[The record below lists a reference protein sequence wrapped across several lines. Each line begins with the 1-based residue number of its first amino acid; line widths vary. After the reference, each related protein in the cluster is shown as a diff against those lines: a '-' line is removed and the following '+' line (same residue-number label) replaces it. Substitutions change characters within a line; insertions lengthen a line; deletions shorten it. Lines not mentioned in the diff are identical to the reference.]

1 MCAAVLTSKRSQL
14 FFRDFPRDILYPKI
28 TEAEKHESRHL
39 HGTEPGSG
47 LRAEVTM
54 ITIQGLYNT
63 AVCYTNKLEETARGQ
78 IQAVCDRPEFAG
90 CKIRIMPDVH
100 AGKGCTIGTT
110 MTIQDKIVPGMVGV
124 DIGCG
129 METVELA
136 EREMDFDK
144 LDALIRREIPSGRE
158 VRDGLHALNGQIDLT
173 QLRCA
178 GQVNLD
184 RAMRSIGTLGGG
196 NHFIEVD
203 RAEDGR
209 LFLVVH
215 SGSRH
220 LGTEVADYYQDQG
233 RRALWGGAHHQ
244 IQSTIAQLKAE
255 GCFQEIEKTVR
266 ELKRE
271 HALSIPKDLT
281 YVEGELF
288 EDYIHD
294 MKLTQQFAMLNRK
307 AMADVIINGMGLTV
321 ADEFTTIHNY
331 IDTDAMILR
340 KGSVSA
346 KAGEKLLI
354 PINMR
359 DGSLICIGKG
369 NDEWNCSA
377 PHGAGRLMSRSTAL
391 HTLSM
396 DTFRKAMEGIYTT
409 CVVPD
414 TLDESP
420 MAYKSMEEIVAQIGP
435 TAEITARI
443 RPVYNFK
450 AAD

>member
-1 MCAAVLTSKRSQL
+1 MV
-14 FFRDFPRDILYPKI
+14 
-28 TEAEKHESRHL
+28 
-39 HGTEPGSG
+39 
-47 LRAEVTM
+47 
-54 ITIQGLYNT
+54 TIQGLYNT
-63 AVCYTNKLEETARGQ
+63 AVCYTPELEELAAKQ
-78 IQAVCDRPEFAG
+78 IKAVCDQAEFAG

-129 METVELA
+129 METVEIA
-136 EREMDFDK
+136 EREIDFGK
-144 LDALIRREIPSGRE
+144 LDSLIRKQIPCSYKI
-158 VRDGLHALNGQIDLT
+158 RDTLHPYNDEIDLT

-178 GQVNLD
+178 DQVNLE
-184 RAMRSIGTLGGG
+184 RAKRSIGTLGGG

-220 LGTEVADYYQDQG
+220 LGTEVAEYYQNEG
-233 RRALWGGAHHQ
+233 RRALWGGANYQ
-244 IQSTIAQLKAE
+244 VQEVIAQLKAE
-255 GCFQEIEKTVR
+255 GRFQEIQKTINAFR
-266 ELKRE
+266 KE
-271 HALSIPKDLT
+271 HELSIPKDLA
-281 YVEGELF
+281 YVEGKLF

-294 MKLTQQFAMLNRK
+294 MKLTQRFAMLNRK
-307 AMADVIINGMGLTV
+307 AMVDVIVSGMGFTAV
-321 ADEFTTIHNY
+321 EAFTTIHNY

-369 NDEWNCSA
+369 NEDWNCSA
-377 PHGAGRLMSRSTAL
+377 PHGAGRLMSRKAAFNA
-391 HTLSM
+391 LSM
-396 DTFRKAMEGIYTT
+396 EEFRKEMKGIYTT

-420 MAYKSMEEIVAQIGP
+420 MAYKSMDEIVAQIGP
-435 TAEITARI
+435 TAEIIDRVK
-443 RPVYNFK
+443 PVYNFK